1 MTGGIV
7 NPCDHAALGEAPSQP
22 RDPPGDAAEASSHTV
37 GPGVAR
43 ADRRQPPGLRVAP
56 SENMGKEQ
64 AAQSYD
70 VEETEP
76 TRTGGPEEAPVR
88 GGPSP
93 SGHLSGEAPS
103 LRTCSRPTP
112 GTCEVTNGCRSKLLL
127 LW

>member
-7 NPCDHAALGEAPSQP
+7 NPCDHAASGEAPSQP
-22 RDPPGDAAEASSHTV
+22 RDPPGDAAEAGSHTV

-43 ADRRQPPGLRVAP
+43 EDRRQPPGLRVAP

-76 TRTGGPEEAPVR
+76 TKPAARKRPQSEGAP
-88 GGPSP
+88 
-93 SGHLSGEAPS
+93 APAD
-103 LRTCSRPTP
+103 T
-112 GTCEVTNGCRSKLLL
+112 
-127 LW
+127 